1 MCRGVSIGQM
11 LGVITVFAILVLFE
25 AWSDFSEMNPNPNS
39 SANPNPNPNFN
50 PDPNQVRLLRHE
62 G

>member
-1 MCRGVSIGQM
+1 M